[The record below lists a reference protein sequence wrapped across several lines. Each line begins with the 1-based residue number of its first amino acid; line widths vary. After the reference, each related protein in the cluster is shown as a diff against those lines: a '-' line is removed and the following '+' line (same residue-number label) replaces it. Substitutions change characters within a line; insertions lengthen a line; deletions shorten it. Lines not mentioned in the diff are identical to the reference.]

1 MKHINTWYEKNGT
14 KKRMF
19 KQKYGRKPT
28 KEEIKLL
35 RKNQI
40 DLSGTG
46 IPLPTNNLKNV
57 AEMISLKQDGWE
69 VNTNGYAGERETKV

>member
-1 MKHINTWYEKNGT
+1 MTQFNTWYEKNGT

-40 DLSGTG
+40 DLSGVG
-46 IPLPTNNLKNV
+46 IPAPINNLTNV
-57 AEMISLKQDGWE
+57 AEMISLKQDG
-69 VNTNGYAGERETKV
+69 YAVITDGETKV

>member
-1 MKHINTWYEKNGT
+1 MTYINTWYEKNGT

-40 DLSGTG
+40 DLSGVG
-46 IPLPTNNLKNV
+46 IAAPINNLKNV
-57 AEMISLKQDGWE
+57 AEMISLKQDGYR
-69 VNTNGYAGERETKV
+69 VITDGETKV

>member
-1 MKHINTWYEKNGT
+1 MNTWYEKNNT

-28 KEEIKLL
+28 KEEIKML

-40 DLSGTG
+40 DLSGVGFPAPINT
-46 IPLPTNNLKNV
+46 LTNV
-57 AEMISLKQDGWE
+57 AEMISLKKD
-69 VNTNGYAGERETKV
+69 GYAVITDGKTKV